1 MCELTLVIIM
11 RAEKNFTSLP
21 CLDTQV
27 KIVPFSTDNI
37 VKVRNWDDVAE
48 DILNQKF
55 YINDLE

>member
-11 RAEKNFTSLP
+11 RAEMNFTSLP

-48 DILNQKF
+48 DILNQF
-55 YINDLE
+55 YINDIE

>member
-21 CLDTQV
+21 RLDTQV